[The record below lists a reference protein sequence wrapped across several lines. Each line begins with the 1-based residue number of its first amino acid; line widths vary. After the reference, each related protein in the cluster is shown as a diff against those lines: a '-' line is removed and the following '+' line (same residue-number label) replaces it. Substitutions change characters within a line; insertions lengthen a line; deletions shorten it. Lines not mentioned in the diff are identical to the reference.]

1 VMRRTLLVLAL
12 FATLALPGVARA
24 DDRDFDLINN
34 STSPITAVYV
44 SPEHDDVWGANI
56 LTENINPGESRSIL
70 FQGEFGT
77 CVYDVRVEFL
87 DASNGE
93 LRDLD
98 LCATNNIT
106 LDDQFITAN

>member
-12 FATLALPGVARA
+12 FATLALPKVAQA

-34 STSPITAVYV
+34 STSPISAVYV
-44 SPEHDDVWGANI
+44 SPADDDVWGASI
-56 LTENINPGESRSIL
+56 LTENINPGDSRSIL
-70 FQGEFGT
+70 FQGELAT
-77 CVYDVRVEFL
+77 CVYDVRVEFV
-87 DASNGE
+87 DGSNGE

-98 LCATNNIT
+98 LCATNTIT